1 MAYHAVRKSV
11 VIAGAIMVLLSALV
25 VHDGRLLA
33 ESNSDAVYR
42 EKLIGTWTQRDSGP
56 EATLERT
63 VTFLADGSYRSSARL
78 TKQKE
83 VIEYQNRGSWSIEYG
98 VLYITVLE
106 STRTD
111 IPLGRKTPNKI
122 IALTEAEVI
131 TESAEGVRTTAY
143 RVR

>member
-11 VIAGAIMVLLSALV
+11 VIAGAIMVLLALV

-33 ESNSDAVYR
+33 ASNSDSVYR
-42 EKLIGTWTQRDSGP
+42 EKLVGTWTQRDSGP

-63 VTFLADGSYRSSARL
+63 VTFLADGSYRSSAQM

-83 VIEYQNRGSWSIEYG
+83 VIEYQNRGSWSIEKG

-111 IPLGRKTPNKI
+111 IPIGRKTPNRI
-122 IALTEAEVI
+122 IAFTEAEVV
-131 TESAEGVRTTAY
+131 TETAEGVRTTAY

>member
-11 VIAGAIMVLLSALV
+11 VIAGAIIVLLALV

-33 ESNSDAVYR
+33 ASNSDAVYR
-42 EKLIGTWTQRDSGP
+42 EKLVGTWTQRDSGP

-63 VTFLADGSYRSSARL
+63 VTFLADGSYRSSAQL

-83 VIEYQNRGSWSIEYG
+83 VIEHQNRGSWSIEKG

-111 IPLGRKTPNKI
+111 IPLGHKTPNRI
-122 IALTEAEVI
+122 ITLTETEVI